1 MKQLLARL
9 KHKTRVRTRYRDF
22 RKKLKGLAY
31 VYRTNGVQG
40 LKLHLKSGVEKR
52 LKKKSPVSRAGDVL
66 IISIN
71 DNLLDRYR
79 SDHMIESLESTG
91 TVVDKVYYYEL
102 TSEHIKR
109 YNVFIFYRCPW
120 MPGFEEIFEE
130 IRLKN
135 KVSIYAVDDLVI
147 DRKYT
152 DTLPVVKALHP
163 EDRRIYDDGVE
174 RHGKVMASCDY
185 AITTTEALAQE
196 LRQYKNLK
204 DVYIDRNSMSIEMA
218 NYAQKAINSVQRDGD
233 KIIIGYFSGT
243 ATHNEDFQ
251 MVAPALVR
259 ILEEHD
265 NVFIKLAGR
274 IDAPDALKGYEERLI
289 FTPFVDWKHLPFE
302 LRKCDVVL
310 APLVDTLFNRAKSEI
325 KWSEAA
331 LVGVPVVASK
341 MGAFVEAVP
350 DGAGLLAENTV
361 DAWYEKLNLLVE
373 NKELR
378 ENIALSS
385 REHVLATATTT
396 GHRAVKL
403 DRFLK
408 KVTPR
413 VVAFAGI
420 NIGAISGGNM
430 VVKKHMDILRKDAGF
445 IVYGVESMDYHENDK
460 WLDINRKDDKHYDIF
475 RINSHRKADAVDLRM
490 HFDRYV
496 ATFWASVEMVD
507 HYTYINQGGKKLYL
521 VQNMEADFYPGD
533 AKSRIRALATYRN
546 PQIQPITISKWCKRW
561 LKDDF
566 GRSAKYAPNGID
578 ISRFKFNQRDFKNT
592 RVRVLIEGD
601 SASEYKRVD
610 ESFLIANQL
619 DRDKYEVSYLSY
631 NAQPKDWY
639 MVDRTYMSIPYE
651 DVGEIYA
658 EHDILI
664 KSSILE
670 SFSYPPIEMMATGGL
685 VCLAKNDGNA
695 EYVEDDVNAVYYK
708 EGDITDAIDKISKLV
723 TDNKRTMK
731 IASAGRKT
739 AEARSWEFIATDVVK
754 LYG

>member
-1 MKQLLARL
+1 MKQSLAKL

-22 RKKLKGLAY
+22 KKKLKGLAY
-31 VYRTNGVQG
+31 IYRTNGVQG
-40 LKLHLKSGVEKR
+40 LKLHLKSGIKKR
-52 LKKKSPVSRAGDVL
+52 LKKKALISRAGDVL

-79 SDHMIESLESTG
+79 SDHMMESLESTG

-120 MPGFEEIFEE
+120 IPGFEEIFEE

-135 KVSIYAVDDLVI
+135 KVSIYAVDDLVV

-185 AITTTEALAQE
+185 AIATTEALAQE

-204 DVYIDRNSMSIEMA
+204 DVYIDRNSMSTEMVD
-218 NYAQKAINSVQRDGD
+218 YAQKAIKSVQRDD
-233 KIIIGYFSGT
+233 DRIVIGYFSGT

-259 ILEEHD
+259 ILDEHD

-274 IDAPDALKGYEERLI
+274 IDAPEALKGYEDRLI

-302 LRKCDVVL
+302 LRKCDIVL

-341 MGAFVEAVP
+341 MGAFLEAVP
-350 DGAGLLAENTV
+350 DGAGLLAENTEG
-361 DAWYEKLNLLVE
+361 AWYEKLKLLVE
-373 NKELR
+373 DKELR

-385 REHVLATATTT
+385 RRHVLETATTT
-396 GHRAVKL
+396 GRRAVEL
-403 DRFLK
+403 DKFLK

-413 VVAFAGI
+413 VIAFAGI

-430 VVKKHMDILRKDAGF
+430 VVKKHMDILRDSGC

-460 WLDINRKDDKHYDIF
+460 WLDINRTDDKNYDIF
-475 RINSHRKADAVDLRM
+475 RINSHRKVDAVDLKM
-490 HFDRYV
+490 HFDRYI

-507 HYTYINQGGKKLYL
+507 HYTYINQGGRKLYL
-521 VQNMEADFYPGD
+521 VQNMEADFYPSD
-533 AKSRIRALATYRN
+533 AKSRSRALATYRN
-546 PQIQPITISKWCKRW
+546 HRIQPITISKWCKQW

-566 GRSAKYAPNGID
+566 GRSADYAPNGID
-578 ISRFKFNQRDFKNT
+578 ISRFKFNQREFNDKKI
-592 RVRVLIEGD
+592 RVLIEGD

-619 DRDKYEVSYLSY
+619 DHDKYEISYLSY
-631 NAQPKDWY
+631 NAEPKDWY
-639 MVDRTYMSIPYE
+639 EVDNVYMKVPYHE
-651 DVGEIYA
+651 VGEVYSN
-658 EHDILI
+658 HDILL
-664 KSSILE
+664 KSSVLE
-670 SFSYPPIEMMATGGL
+670 SFSYPPIEMMATGGIVVL
-685 VCLAKNDGNA
+685 VKNDGNA
-695 EYVEDDVNAVYYK
+695 EYVKDGNNALYYSA
-708 EGDITDAIDKISKLV
+708 GDIDDALAKIKSIAG
-723 TDNKRTMK
+723 NKELTHELAANGR
-731 IASAGRKT
+731 IA
-739 AEARSWEFIATDVVK
+739 AEDRAWGGIAQDVIR
-754 LYG
+754 LYE